1 VRNAAD
7 AEQGGFPAN
16 SIAEIRSIIDRAT
29 AE

>member
-7 AEQGGFPAN
+7 AEQRGFPAN
-16 SIAEIRSIIDRAT
+16 SIAEVRSIIDATT